1 MKTGPGGGGVL
12 LEFKK
17 VFMEYYD
24 RILRQLAC
32 MLHDPYLAEDLAQEV
47 FIRLY
52 EHPLKNEEYLGA
64 WLYRV
69 AKNVALN
76 RIRSDR
82 SRMLREARVW
92 EMDGLPVYTPFQ
104 QNEEVMHVREV
115 LNAMDERDRTILIMK
130 HSDYSYDEIAKVL
143 KVKKTSVGTL
153 VARAQRKF
161 KELYGEV

>member
-1 MKTGPGGGGVL
+1 MD
-12 LEFKK
+12 
-17 VFMEYYD
+17 YYD
-24 RILRQLAC
+24 RIKKQLIY

-47 FIRLY
+47 FMKLY
-52 EHPLKNEEYLGA
+52 EYPPKNEEHMGA

-92 EMDGLPVYTPFQ
+92 AIDGLPVYTPFQ

-130 HSDYSYDEIAKVL
+130 HSGYSYDEIAKVL